1 MTGRIPLRFAV
12 DLGTNS
18 IGWAV
23 YRITHFP
30 DPKLAPPTVVDLIA
44 CGVRIFNDGR
54 NPKDGKSLAEM
65 RRVPRAARRR
75 RDRYLQRRTDL
86 IARLIDLGL
95 MPVDEKER
103 RALVAL
109 DPYRLRALALDQPL
123 TPFELGRAL
132 FHLNQRRG
140 FKSNRRADRRSDDKG
155 KIETAA
161 GALRAALDAQNARTF
176 GEFLWRRHGGP
187 DGKATPRS
195 REAVRIRIR
204 IRGEGAKAL
213 YDYYPLRD
221 MLEDEFDKIIA
232 VQRPH
237 NASILTDEAIARI
250 RHTIFRQRPLKPVAR
265 GRCTLVPDEERLS
278 KALPSVEERTI
289 YETLN
294 HLRYGEGVTRDKAL
308 TKAQRDLVAQPLLQ
322 GKSKRHVTFDT
333 IRAALK
339 LNSAVR
345 FNREDGGRGDLHDCR
360 SQSAEKLAAKDRFGP
375 RWHALPLAERDAI
388 VTRLMEE
395 DDEETVASWLMADYG
410 LDEDAARRVARW
422 SPREGVARL
431 GRTANAAVLD
441 ELRKDVVK
449 YSDAVRLAGE
459 SLGVTWHHSDFRDGL
474 IEIPLP
480 YYGQILERQVSF
492 GTGNPEHS
500 DETRYG
506 RIANPTAH
514 IGLGQLRRVTN
525 KLIAAYGQPAQIVV
539 ELARALKLTKE
550 QKDKEQRE
558 NVRNREANDER
569 RRVLEKLGQADTGEN
584 RLRLRLFEEQQRANN
599 SVARCPYSLK
609 AIGIE
614 GLFSADV
621 EIDHILPYSRTLDD
635 TRANRILCFRA
646 ANRHKRR
653 HTPYEAFGGAH
664 KAFPDQPDWSDIA
677 TAAAGLPANKRWRF
691 APDAMERYQNK
702 ERDFLARQINET
714 RHLSRLAR
722 FYLGA
727 ATGSTDHVYVTTG
740 QLTAMLRARWGLNA
754 ILGDENRKVRT
765 DHRHHAIDA
774 VTIGAIDRSLLQEVA
789 RRAGEREEHGSARI
803 TADVPEP
810 FPNFLDI
817 AREKVRA
824 VVVSVK
830 PDHGKGGALHEDT
843 AYGLI
848 TDAAEAAEIGN
859 LVFRKPLVDLNANEI
874 DSVRDPHLRSQ
885 LQALAAPF
893 RNDKGK
899 LVDEKGLK
907 AALAAF
913 RVKTLLNGQEV
924 EREVRRVRIGKT
936 KAGEVHI
943 RDRRTGAVYK
953 ALLPGDNHHIDI
965 VQMRDGSWRGF
976 AATVF
981 DVNQPGWR
989 PLWERKKLGGLLVM
1003 RISKGDAV
1011 EVDDLDGQR
1020 RIKTV
1025 YRLAPSNNVLYL
1037 AAHNEGGDLQK
1048 RHDDKDDLFRW
1059 DFANIGGLKKR
1070 NARKVKVDEVGRVR
1084 RPDSNPVGDTK

>member
-1 MTGRIPLRFAV
+1 MTNRIPLRFAF

-30 DPKLAPPTVVDLIA
+30 DPKLDPPSVVELIA

-86 IARLIDLGL
+86 LACLVDLGL

-103 RALVAL
+103 RELVAL
-109 DPYRLRALALDQPL
+109 DPYQLRALGLDQPL

-140 FKSNRRADRRSDDKG
+140 FKSNRRTDRKSDDKG
-155 KIETAA
+155 KIETASE
-161 GALRAALDAQNARTF
+161 ALRSALEAEKARTF

-187 DGKATPRS
+187 DGKATPRT
-195 REAVRIRIR
+195 RGPVRIRLK
-204 IRGEGAKAL
+204 GEGAKAL
-213 YDYYPLRD
+213 YDYYPLRE
-221 MLEDEFDKIIA
+221 MLEDEFDKLITA
-232 VQRPH
+232 QRFHHPG
-237 NASILTDEAIARI
+237 ILTDDAIARI
-250 RHTIFRQRPLKPVAR
+250 RHVVFWQRPLKPVER
-265 GRCTLVPDEERLS
+265 GRCTLVPDEPRLP

-308 TKAQRDLVAQPLLQ
+308 TKEQRDLVAQPLLQ
-322 GKSKRHVTFDT
+322 GKSKRHVTFDA
-333 IRAALK
+333 IRAALN
-339 LNSAVR
+339 LGSSVR

-375 RWHALPLAERDAI
+375 RWHTLPLVERDAI
-388 VTRLMEE
+388 VARLIDE
-395 DDEETVASWLMADYG
+395 DDEEEVVAWLMADYG
-410 LDEDAARRVARW
+410 LDEDAARRVATW
-422 SPREGVARL
+422 SPREGVSRL
-431 GRTANAAVLD
+431 GRTANAAMLG
-441 ELRKDVVK
+441 ELKKDVVK

-459 SLGVTWHHSDFRDGL
+459 RLGVAWHHSDFRDGV

-480 YYGQILERQVSF
+480 YYGQVLERQVSF
-492 GTGNPEHS
+492 GTGNPE
-500 DETRYG
+500 DGPEKRYG
-506 RIANPTAH
+506 RLTNPTAH
-514 IGLGQLRRVTN
+514 IGLGQLRRIVN
-525 KLIAAYGQPAQIVV
+525 KLIETYGQPAQIVV
-539 ELARALKLTKE
+539 ELARALKLTIE

-558 NVRNREANDER
+558 NTRNREANDER
-569 RRVLEKLGQADTGEN
+569 RRKLEELGQPDTGEN
-584 RLRLRLFEEQQRANN
+584 RLRLRLFEEQQRAND
-599 SVARCPYSLK
+599 SVALCPYSLK
-609 AIGIE
+609 PIGIE
-614 GLFSADV
+614 SLFSADV

-635 TRANRILCFRA
+635 TKANRILCYRA
-646 ANRHKRR
+646 ANRYKRR
-653 HTPYEAFGGAH
+653 QTPHEAFGGAH

-677 TAAAGLPANKRWRF
+677 AAAAGLPANKRWRF

-740 QLTAMLRARWGLNA
+740 QLTAMLRARWGLNG

-774 VTIGAIDRSLLQEVA
+774 ITIGAIDRSLLQEVA
-789 RRAGEREEHGSARI
+789 RRAGEREEHDSTRI

-810 FPNFLDI
+810 FPGFLDV

-824 VVVSVK
+824 VIVSVK
-830 PDHGKGGALHEDT
+830 PEHGKGGALHEDT
-843 AYGLI
+843 AYGLV
-848 TDAAEAAEIGN
+848 TDPAEAAEIGN
-859 LVFRKPLVDLNANEI
+859 LVFRKPLADLNANEI
-874 DSVRDPHLRSQ
+874 DSVRDPHLRGQ

-899 LVDEKGLK
+899 LTDEKGLK

-913 RVKTLLNGQEV
+913 RVKTLHNGKEV
-924 EREVRRVRIGKT
+924 ERPVRRVRIGKT
-936 KAGEVHI
+936 KTGEVHV
-943 RDRRTGAVYK
+943 RDRRTGVVYK

-965 VQMRDGSWRGF
+965 VQMRDGSWHGF

-989 PLWERKKLGGLLVM
+989 PRWEREKLGGKLVM
-1003 RISKGDAV
+1003 RVHKGDLI
-1011 EVDDLDGQR
+1011 EVDDTDGQR

-1025 YRLAPSNNVLYL
+1025 HRLSPSNNVLYL
-1037 AAHNEGGDLQK
+1037 AAHNEGGELQK
-1048 RHDDKDDLFRW
+1048 RHDDKDDPFRW
-1059 DFANIGGLKKR
+1059 DFANIGGLRKR
-1070 NARKVKVDEVGRVR
+1070 NARKVRITENGQQLGVRSNVG
-1084 RPDSNPVGDTK
+1084 

>member
-1 MTGRIPLRFAV
+1 MTIPIPLRFAF

-30 DPKLAPPTVVDLIA
+30 DPKRNPPTVSELIA

-75 RDRYLQRRTDL
+75 RDRYLQRRADL
-86 IARLIDLGL
+86 IACLVDLGL
-95 MPVDEKER
+95 MPVDEAER
-103 RALVAL
+103 RALIAL
-109 DPYRLRALALDQPL
+109 DPYRLRAQGLDQPL

-161 GALRAALDAQNARTF
+161 GKLRNALEAENARTF
-176 GEFLWRRHGGP
+176 GEFLWRRHGGA
-187 DGKATPRS
+187 DGTATPRT
-195 REAVRIRIR
+195 RDPVRIRLE
-204 IRGEGAKAL
+204 GEGAKAL

-221 MLEDEFDKIIA
+221 MLEEEFDRIIIA
-232 VQRPH
+232 QRPH
-237 NASILTDEAIARI
+237 HLTLLTDSAIARI
-250 RHTIFRQRPLKPVAR
+250 KQTIFRQRELKAVER
-265 GRCTLVPDEERLS
+265 GRCTLVPEEERLP

-294 HLRYGEGVTRDKAL
+294 HLRYGEGLLRDKAL
-308 TKAQRDLVAQPLLQ
+308 TKAERDLVAQPLLQ

-339 LNSAVR
+339 LDSAVR
-345 FNREDGGRGDLHDCR
+345 FNREDNGRGDLYDCR

-375 RWHALPLAERDAI
+375 HWYALPLAERDAI
-388 VTRLMEE
+388 VTRLIDE

-422 SPREGVARL
+422 SPREGVSRL
-431 GRTANAAVLD
+431 GRTANAAVLA
-441 ELRKDVVK
+441 ELKKDVVT

-459 SLGVTWHHSDFRDGL
+459 TLGVTWHHSDFRDGV

-492 GTGNPEHS
+492 GTGNPE
-500 DETRYG
+500 DGAEKRYG
-506 RIANPTAH
+506 RVANPTAH
-514 IGLGQLRRVTN
+514 IGLGQIRRVTN
-525 KLIAAYGQPAQIVV
+525 KLIRAYGQPAQIVV
-539 ELARALKLTKE
+539 GLARALKLTKE

-558 NVRNREANDER
+558 NARNRTENDR
-569 RRVLEKLGQADTGEN
+569 RRAILEEQGQADTGEN
-584 RLRLRLFEEQQRANN
+584 RLRLRLFEEQQRANGG
-599 SVARCPYSLK
+599 VALCPYSLK
-609 AIGIE
+609 PIGIE
-614 GLFSADV
+614 TLFSAEI

-635 TRANRILCFRA
+635 TKANRILCYRV

-653 HTPYEAFGGAH
+653 QTPYEAFGDDTR
-664 KAFPDQPDWSDIA
+664 KAFPDQPDWNNIA
-677 TAAAGLPANKRWRF
+677 AATAGLPANKRWRF

-789 RRAGEREEHGSARI
+789 RRAGEREEQDLART

-817 AREKVRA
+817 VREKVRA
-824 VVVSVK
+824 VIVSVK

-848 TDAAEAAEIGN
+848 TNQAEAAEIGN

-874 DSVRDPHLRSQ
+874 DKVRDPHLRRQ

-893 RNDKGK
+893 RDGKGK
-899 LVDEKGLK
+899 LTDEKGLK

-913 RVKTLLNGQEV
+913 RVKALHNGNEV
-924 EREVRRVRIGKT
+924 ERPVRRVRIGKA

-965 VQMRDGSWRGF
+965 VQMRDGTWRCF

-981 DVNQPGWR
+981 DVNQPDWR
-989 PLWERKKLGGLLVM
+989 PLWERKKLGGKLVM
-1003 RISKGDAV
+1003 RVHKGDMV
-1011 EVDDLDGQR
+1011 EVDDTDGQR

-1025 YRLAPSNNVLYL
+1025 HRLSPSNNVLYL
-1037 AAHNEGGDLQK
+1037 APHNEGGELAK
-1048 RHDDKDDLFRW
+1048 RHDDKNDLFRW

-1070 NARKVKVDEVGRVR
+1070 NARKTTIDEIGHTVLAKTNVTAQG
-1084 RPDSNPVGDTK
+1084 

>member
-1 MTGRIPLRFAV
+1 MASCIPLRFAF

-30 DPKLAPPTVVDLIA
+30 DPNLAPPTVAELIA

-86 IARLIDLGL
+86 IALLVDLGL
-95 MPVDEKER
+95 LPVDEKER
-103 RALVAL
+103 RALVTL
-109 DPYRLRALALDQPL
+109 DPYRLRALGLDQPL

-140 FKSNRRADRRSDDKG
+140 FKSNRRVDRRSDEKG

-161 GALRAALDAQNARTF
+161 GLLRGALKSENARTF

-187 DGKATPRS
+187 DGKATPGTRK
-195 REAVRIRIR
+195 AVRIRLE
-204 IRGEGAKAL
+204 GEGAKAL
-213 YDYYPLRD
+213 YHYYPLRE
-221 MLEDEFDKIIA
+221 MLEHEFDTLMGR
-232 VQRPH
+232 QRAHHPG
-237 NASILTDEAIARI
+237 ILTDDAISRI
-250 RHTIFRQRPLKPVAR
+250 RHTIFWQRPLRPVER
-265 GRCTLVPDEERLS
+265 GRCTLVPEEERLP

-294 HLRYGEGVTRDKAL
+294 HLRYGEGLLRDKAL
-308 TKAQRDLVAQPLLQ
+308 TKAERDLVAQPLLQ

-339 LNSAVR
+339 LNSDVR
-345 FNREDGGRGDLHDCR
+345 FNREDSGRSDLYDCR

-375 RWHALPLAERDAI
+375 RWYVLPLAERDAI
-388 VTRLMEE
+388 VTRLIDE
-395 DDEETVASWLMADYG
+395 DDEEQVASWLMADHG
-410 LDEDAARRVARW
+410 LDEDAARRVANW
-422 SPREGVARL
+422 SPREGVSRL
-431 GRTANAAVLD
+431 GRTANAAVLE
-441 ELRKDVVK
+441 ELKKDVIA
-449 YSDAVRLAGE
+449 YSDAVQLAGKA
-459 SLGVTWHHSDFRDGL
+459 LGVTWHHSDFRDGV

-492 GTGNPEHS
+492 GSGKPE
-500 DETRYG
+500 DNAEKRYG
-506 RIANPTAH
+506 RVANPTAH

-525 KLIAAYGQPAQIVV
+525 KLIKAYGPPAQIVV

-558 NVRNREANDER
+558 NARNKTENDR
-569 RRVLEKLGQADTGEN
+569 RRVILEEQGQGDTGEN
-584 RLRLRLFEEQQRANN
+584 RLRLRLFEEQQRANGG
-599 SVARCPYSLK
+599 VALCPYSLK
-609 AIGIE
+609 PIGIE
-614 GLFSADV
+614 ALFSAEI

-635 TRANRILCFRA
+635 TKANRILCYRA

-653 HTPYEAFGGAH
+653 ETPYEAFGGAH
-664 KAFPDQPDWSDIA
+664 KAFPEQPDWTDIA

-754 ILGDENRKVRT
+754 ILGDENRKMRA

-774 VTIGAIDRSLLQEVA
+774 ITIGAIDRSLLQDIA
-789 RRAGEREEHGSARI
+789 RRAGAREEQDLART
-803 TADVPEP
+803 TADVPDP
-810 FPNFLDI
+810 FQNFREI

-830 PDHGKGGALHEDT
+830 ADHGKGGALHEDT
-843 AYGLI
+843 AYGLV
-848 TDAAEAAEIGN
+848 TNPAEAAEIGN
-859 LVFRKPLVDLNANEI
+859 LVFRKPLVALNTNEI
-874 DSVRDPHLRSQ
+874 DSVRDPHLRSE
-885 LQALAAPF
+885 LQALAAPY
-893 RNDKGK
+893 RSDKGK
-899 LVDEKGLK
+899 LTDEKGLK

-913 RVKTLLNGQEV
+913 RVKTSHNGNEV
-924 EREVRRVRIGKT
+924 ERQVRRVRIGKT

-965 VQMRDGSWRGF
+965 VQMRDGTWRGF

-989 PLWERKKLGGLLVM
+989 PLWERKRLGGKLVM
-1003 RISKGDAV
+1003 RVHKGDMI
-1011 EVDDLDGQR
+1011 EVDDADGQR
-1020 RIKTV
+1020 SIKTV
-1025 YRLAPSNNVLYL
+1025 HRLSPSNNVLYL
-1037 AAHNEGGDLQK
+1037 APHNEGGELGK
-1048 RHDDKDDLFRW
+1048 RHDDKEDLFRW

-1070 NARKVKVDEVGRVR
+1070 NARKVHVDEIGIRSLTR
-1084 RPDSNPVGDTK
+1084 SNAD